1 MIPTPAILLTTGT
14 LKQLARL
21 GQWLL
26 AFAFLLIT
34 GCTPQT
40 GKKAEPKERYLTLEK
55 QLKEVK
61 HEESLKELLKHYS
74 SANDRVAL
82 MLCYKQL
89 GKIQRENAR
98 FSDAIAS
105 HQEGLTLAY
114 ALADTI
120 EIVQALNNLGTNF
133 RRIGALAEASDY
145 HYRALEHAEAYS
157 DKLSPEGRKNRVVSM
172 NGIGNVSLTLGYYD
186 DAERFFR
193 LSLDEETALNSPIGQ
208 AINLANLGAIFEER
222 EQYDSAEVYYRRS
235 MEQNR
240 IGDSEM
246 GIGLCNI
253 HLGHLYKKQ
262 KLYTTAL
269 EHYTKAY
276 EQMDRISD
284 RWHWLEAA

>member
-172 NGIGNVSLTLGYYD
+172 NGIGNVSLTLILRRRREILPPLTRRGNRTEQPHRTGYQPCQSGSHIRREGTIRLGRGVLPSID
-186 DAERFFR
+186 GTEPHRRF
-193 LSLDEETALNSPIGQ
+193 
-208 AINLANLGAIFEER
+208 
-222 EQYDSAEVYYRRS
+222 
-235 MEQNR
+235 
-240 IGDSEM
+240 
-246 GIGLCNI
+246 
-253 HLGHLYKKQ
+253 
-262 KLYTTAL
+262 
-269 EHYTKAY
+269 
-276 EQMDRISD
+276 
-284 RWHWLEAA
+284 